1 VSRATAASLPSAP
14 RSTSRR
20 AWRPDLEDI
29 LFALPFIIGL
39 VVFFFGPMLASIYMS
54 FTSYHVVRGANWV
67 GLANYAEMVQ
77 DPLVL
82 HSLRV
87 TALWSIGSV
96 PLNLILGLVIAV
108 LLNQKVKGLAVWR
121 TIYYVP
127 SIISGVAIALLW
139 VWMFEPRYGIVNYLL
154 DLFFDIE
161 GPNWLAEPRSALP
174 AIVLMSLW
182 SVGGSMLINLA
193 GLQGVPTDLYE
204 AADVDGAGA
213 WRKFL
218 NITIPMISPVLLFN
232 LIMGIISAMQSFS
245 HFYIMTRGGPNNATL
260 TFMLYLYRQAFDF
273 GRLGYGSAL
282 AWLLFIILTIVTGL
296 VFRSSSA
303 WVHYESSK

>member
-1 VSRATAASLPSAP
+1 MANV
-14 RSTSRR
+14 
-20 AWRPDLEDI
+20 EGI
-29 LFALPFIIGL
+29 LFASPFIVGL
-39 VVFFFGPMLASIYMS
+39 LVLFLGPMLASIFIS
-54 FTSYHVVRGANWV
+54 LSSYQVVRGANWI

-77 DPLVL
+77 DPLIL
-82 HSLRV
+82 HSLRI
-87 TALWSIGSV
+87 TALWAIGSV
-96 PLNLILGLVIAV
+96 PLNLALGLLVAV
-108 LLNQKVKGLAVWR
+108 LLNQKVKGLAFWR
-121 TIYYVP
+121 TLYYLP

-139 VWMFEPRYGIVNYLL
+139 SWMFEPRYGIVNYLL
-154 DLFFDIE
+154 RLFFDVE
-161 GPNWLAEPRSALP
+161 GPNWLAEPRSVLP
-174 AIVLMSLW
+174 AIILMSLW

-213 WRKFL
+213 WRKFW
-218 NITIPMISPVLLFN
+218 NITIPMISPIILFN
-232 LIMGIISAMQSFS
+232 LIMGIIGAMQSFS

>member
-1 VSRATAASLPSAP
+1 MAKLAGQQQLRNRRQLRA
-14 RSTSRR
+14 
-20 AWRPDLEDI
+20 DLEGL
-29 LFALPFIIGL
+29 LFAMPFIIGL
-39 VVFFFGPMLASIYMS
+39 VVLFLGPMLASIYIS
-54 FTSYHVVRGANWV
+54 LTSYQVVRGANWV

-82 HSLRV
+82 HSLRI
-87 TALWSIGSV
+87 TALWALASV
-96 PLNLILGLVIAV
+96 PLNLVLGLVVAL
-108 LLNQKVKGLAVWR
+108 LLNQKVKGLAIWR

-139 VWMFEPRYGIVNYLL
+139 LWMFEPRYGVVNYLL
-154 DLFFDIE
+154 DLFFKIE
-161 GPNWLAEPRSALP
+161 GPNWLAEPRTALP

-182 SVGGSMLINLA
+182 AVGGSMLINLA

-213 WRKFL
+213 WRKFW
-218 NITIPMISPVLLFN
+218 NITLPMISPIILFN
-232 LIMGIISAMQSFS
+232 LIMGIIGAMQSFS
-245 HFYIMTRGGPNNATL
+245 HFYIMTKGGPNNATL

-282 AWLLFIILTIVTGL
+282 AWLLFIILTVVTGL

-303 WVHYESSK
+303 WVHYESNK

>member
-1 VSRATAASLPSAP
+1 VSRTTAASLPVSQRP
-14 RSTSRR
+14 TSRR
-20 AWRPDLEDI
+20 ALRANLEGI

-39 VVFFFGPMLASIYMS
+39 VGLFLGPMIASIYMS
-54 FTSYHVVRGANWV
+54 FTSYHVVRGANWI

-87 TALWSIGSV
+87 TALWSLGSV
-96 PLNLILGLVIAV
+96 PLNLILGLFVAV

-139 VWMFEPRYGIVNYLL
+139 LWMFEPRYGIVNYLL
-154 DLFFDIE
+154 NLLFDIE

-204 AADVDGAGA
+204 AADVDGAGP

-218 NITIPMISPVLLFN
+218 SITIPMISPVLLFN
-232 LIMGIISAMQSFS
+232 LIMGIIGAMQSFS

-296 VFRSSSA
+296 VFRWSSA

>member
-1 VSRATAASLPSAP
+1 MAEATVAQLAGQQQRRSRQQQ
-14 RSTSRR
+14 R
-20 AWRPDLEDI
+20 ADI
-29 LFALPFIIGL
+29 EGNLFSMPFIIGL
-39 VVFFFGPMLASIYMS
+39 VVLFLGPMLASIYIS
-54 FTSYHVVRGANWV
+54 LTSYQVVRGATWI

-82 HSLRV
+82 HSLRI
-87 TALWSIGSV
+87 TALWALASV
-96 PLNLILGLVIAV
+96 PLNLVLGLVVAL
-108 LLNQKVKGLAVWR
+108 LLNQKVKGLAIWR

-139 VWMFEPRYGIVNYLL
+139 LWMFEPRYGVVNYLL
-154 DLFFDIE
+154 DLFFNIE
-161 GPNWLAEPRSALP
+161 GPNWLAEPRTALP

-182 SVGGSMLINLA
+182 AVGGSMLINLA

-213 WRKFL
+213 GRKFW
-218 NITIPMISPVLLFN
+218 NITLPMISPIILFN
-232 LIMGIISAMQSFS
+232 LIMGIIGAMQSFS
-245 HFYIMTRGGPNNATL
+245 HFYIMTKGGPNNATL

-282 AWLLFIILTIVTGL
+282 AWLLFIILTLVTGL

-303 WVHYESSK
+303 WVHYESGK

>member
-1 VSRATAASLPSAP
+1 MTAATVDQLSLKD
-14 RSTSRR
+14 RQRKRR
-20 AWRPDLEDI
+20 ALIADLEGI
-29 LFALPFIIGL
+29 LFASPFIIGL
-39 VVFFFGPMLASIYMS
+39 VVLFLGPMIASIYMS

-82 HSLRV
+82 HSLRI
-87 TALWSIGSV
+87 TALWSLASV
-96 PLNLILGLVIAV
+96 PLNLILGLVIAL

-154 DLFFDIE
+154 RLLFDIE
-161 GPNWLAEPRSALP
+161 GPNWLAEPRTALP
-174 AIVLMSLW
+174 AIILMSLW

-204 AADVDGAGA
+204 AADVDGAGG
-213 WRKFL
+213 WRKFI
-218 NITIPMISPVLLFN
+218 NITIPMISPVILFN
-232 LIMGIISAMQSFS
+232 LIMGIIGAMQSFS
-245 HFYIMTRGGPNNATL
+245 HFYIMTKGGPNNATL

-282 AWLLFIILTIVTGL
+282 AWLLFIILTLVTGL

-303 WVHYESSK
+303 WVHYESTK

>member
-1 VSRATAASLPSAP
+1 MTN
-14 RSTSRR
+14 
-20 AWRPDLEDI
+20 LEGL
-29 LFALPFIIGL
+29 LFASPFIIGL
-39 VVFFFGPMLASIYMS
+39 VVLFLGPLLASIYLS
-54 FTSYHVVRGANWV
+54 LTSYQVVRGARWI

-87 TALWSIGSV
+87 TALWALGSV
-96 PLNLILGLVIAV
+96 PLNLILGLLLAL
-108 LLNQKVKGLAVWR
+108 LLNQKVKGLAFWR
-121 TIYYVP
+121 TLYYLP

-139 VWMFEPRYGIVNYLL
+139 TWMFEPRYGIVNYLL
-154 DLFFDIE
+154 RLFFNIE
-161 GPNWLAEPRSALP
+161 GPNWLAEPRTALP
-174 AIVLMSLW
+174 AIILMSLW

-213 WRKFL
+213 WRKFW
-218 NITIPMISPVLLFN
+218 NITLPMISPVILFN
-232 LIMGIISAMQSFS
+232 LILGIIGAMQSFS
-245 HFYIMTRGGPNNATL
+245 HFYIMTKGGPNNATL
-260 TFMLYLYRQAFDF
+260 TFMLYLYHQAFDY

-282 AWLLFIILTIVTGL
+282 AWLLFLILALITAL

-303 WVHYESSK
+303 WVHYESSR